1 LESYTTEEI
10 IAGLRHQA
18 PDILRYIYFNYFS
31 EFKIFVLRFGGSEED
46 AKDCFQESLIIVYRK
61 IKEGDSSFIQSFPDY
76 LLGICRHVF
85 FKQKSK
91 DQVKQKS
98 KDQAKLNE
106 LKEYTTINSTEV
118 DDSELQKNYEYRL
131 YQYHFSRL
139 GEVCRKILD
148 MILQKIPVKE
158 IAALMKTTEGYIQT
172 RKYKCKEQLIS
183 NIKNDPNF
191 GKRYEE

>member
-10 IAGLRHQA
+10 IAGLRQQT
-18 PDILRYIYFNYFS
+18 PNILRFIYLTYFP
-31 EFKIFVLRFGGSEED
+31 EFKKFVLKSNGSEED
-46 AKDCFQESLIIVYRK
+46 AKDCFQESLVIAYRK
-61 IKEGDSSFIQSFPDY
+61 IKESDSSFIQSFPDY
-76 LLGICRHVF
+76 LFGICRHVYL
-85 FKQKSK
+85 
-91 DQVKQKS
+91 KQKS
-98 KDQAKLNE
+98 KDQAKIKELNE
-106 LKEYTTINSTEV
+106 YTPIDSTEV
-118 DDSELQKNYEYRL
+118 DDREIQKNYEYRL
-131 YQYHFSRL
+131 YQHHFNRL

-148 MILQKIPVKE
+148 MILRKVPVKE